1 MKAAWGGSMSRDW
14 SGELVSCIR
23 GADRVAANTLL
34 DDWSK
39 NRSYEEAVT
48 DLLTPALEI
57 FGKLWADKGG
67 ETSLAQGYVAAKVAE
82 DLLSRVLAAREAEGR
97 TIETKHGPVV
107 IGNVEDD
114 YHPLGRNMLVAF
126 LRSAGWE
133 VHDLGVD
140 VPPDVFLDKV
150 QEVGAR
156 VIGASAMMFS
166 TAKNVVGIRQEIDR
180 RGLTGRVQLAV
191 GGAVFKLRPE
201 LVQEFGGDGTAPTAL
216 HAPALFE
223 ELWQRSLSLDPVAK

>member
-1 MKAAWGGSMSRDW
+1 MSRDW

-23 GADRVAANTLL
+23 GADRVAANALL
-34 DDWSK
+34 DDWAK
-39 NRSYEEAVT
+39 TRSYEEAVT
-48 DLLTPALEI
+48 DLLTPALEY
-57 FGKLWADKGG
+57 FGNLWADKSG

-82 DLLSRVLAAREAEGR
+82 DLLGRVLAAQEAEGR
-97 TIETKHGPVV
+97 KIETKHGPVV
-107 IGNVEDD
+107 VGNVEDD
-114 YHPLGRNMLVAF
+114 YHPLGRKMLVAF
-126 LRSAGWE
+126 LRGAGWE

-150 QEVGAR
+150 QEVDAR
-156 VIGASAMMFS
+156 VVGASAMMFS
-166 TAKNVVGIRQEIDR
+166 TAKNVIGIRQEIDR

-216 HAPALFE
+216 HAPDLFE
-223 ELWQRSLSLDPVAK
+223 RLWQRSLSLDPVVK

>member
-1 MKAAWGGSMSRDW
+1 MSRDW

-23 GADRVAANTLL
+23 GADRVAANAILT
-34 DDWSK
+34 DWAET
-39 NRSYEEAVT
+39 RTYEEAVT
-48 DLLTPALEI
+48 HLLTPALEH

-82 DLLSRVLAAREAEGR
+82 DLIGRVLAAREAEGR
-97 TIETKHGPVV
+97 TVETKLGPVV
-107 IGNVEDD
+107 VGNVEDD
-114 YHPLGRNMLVAF
+114 YHPLGRKMLVAF

-140 VPPDVFLDKV
+140 VPPEVFLDKV
-150 QEVGAR
+150 QEVDAR
-156 VIGASAMMFS
+156 VVGASAMMFS
-166 TAKNVVGIRQEIDR
+166 TAKNVVGIRQEIER

-201 LVQEFGGDGTAPTAL
+201 LVQEFGGDGTAPSAL

-223 ELWQRSLSLDPVAK
+223 ELWQRSLSLDSVTK

>member
-1 MKAAWGGSMSRDW
+1 MSRDW
-14 SGELVSCIR
+14 PGELVGFIR

-34 DDWSK
+34 DDWAET
-39 NRSYEEAVT
+39 RSYEEAVS

-57 FGKLWADKGG
+57 FGKLWAEKGG

-82 DLLSRVLAAREAEGR
+82 DLLGRVLAVREVEGR
-97 TIETKHGPVV
+97 TVEMKLGPVV
-107 IGNVEDD
+107 VGNVEDD

-140 VPPDVFLDKV
+140 VPPKVFLDKV
-150 QEVGAR
+150 EEVGAR
-156 VIGASAMMFS
+156 VVGASAMMFS
-166 TAKNVVGIRQEIDR
+166 TAKNVIHIREEIDR
-180 RGLTGRVQLAV
+180 RGLRGRVQLAV

-201 LVQEFGGDGTAPTAL
+201 LVEEFGGDGTAPTAL

-223 ELWQRSLSLDPVAK
+223 RLWQRSLDLDPVTQ

>member
-1 MKAAWGGSMSRDW
+1 MSRDW
-14 SGELVSCIR
+14 SGELVGCIR
-23 GADRVAANTLL
+23 GADRVAANTLM
-34 DDWSK
+34 DDWATS
-39 NRSYEEAVT
+39 RSYEEAVT
-48 DLLTPALEI
+48 DLLTPALEL

-67 ETSLAQGYVAAKVAE
+67 ETSLAQGYLESKVAE
-82 DLLSRVLAAREAEGR
+82 DLLGRILAAREAEGR
-97 TIETKHGPVV
+97 TIEAKHGPVV
-107 IGNVEDD
+107 VGNVEDD

-140 VPPDVFLDKV
+140 VPAEVFLDKV
-150 QEVGAR
+150 QEVDAR

-223 ELWQRSLSLDPVAK
+223 ELWQRSLALDSVAK